1 MPCPPTTHLLPHSQ
15 PPHPPASPPIPH
27 PNRLPQHPVLLD
39 VVRPHSGQ
47 VPAGARVEMSYAQWV
62 HNRPSD
68 RSSARRMCRV
78 RRNHHGQ
85 TRTNGRATST
95 SALKRYTIPAA
106 RQATT
111 ARAGAGGDLL
121 ALALSCRRS
130 SPAPPRRR
138 QAAEPEQGQRPRRR
152 HQPEAVERH
161 VARVGGARFELGDEL
176 EGRRQ
181 GVGRDEGD

>member
-106 RQATT
+106 RQAAWAGRSKRPPPALSRAVTFLPWRCHAGVQ
-111 ARAGAGGDLL
+111 ARRRRAAARPPSPSRANDPGAGT
-121 ALALSCRRS
+121 SRKPS
-130 SPAPPRRR
+130 SAM
-138 QAAEPEQGQRPRRR
+138 
-152 HQPEAVERH
+152 
-161 VARVGGARFELGDEL
+161 
-176 EGRRQ
+176 
-181 GVGRDEGD
+181 